1 MGSHLLG
8 KSDRGKSYRSTE
20 SQYRQEDN
28 KRQGKAFEQR
38 EIETR
43 LTNISFKNM
52 EHYHHDGC
60 TCGCDHDHEECS
72 ESKIEQAFSKYNLN
86 LDDEKIKAQVERI
99 LNECKEENNTIEVK
113 KFLFNSVELTTL
125 QTTDSEDSVYRF
137 VEKVNQFDSKYPEL
151 GHVATVCVYPNFA
164 RICHDT
170 LENEEVEIACVSG
183 SFPSSQTFQEIKVA
197 ETAMAIHDGA
207 TEIDIVISIGK
218 FLEGNYQEVFDE
230 ISEVKAAIQDAHLK
244 VILETGAL
252 KTAENIYKAS
262 ILAMAAGAD
271 FIKTSTGKVP
281 VNATPEATYVMCQ
294 AIKAWKEKTGE
305 KVCYKPAGGVSTTA
319 EAVQHYTL
327 VKEILGEEWL
337 NNESFR
343 FGASRLA
350 NNLLTSITGNEVKYF

>member
-1 MGSHLLG
+1 ME
-8 KSDRGKSYRSTE
+8 K
-20 SQYRQEDN
+20 
-28 KRQGKAFEQR
+28 FEQLFA
-38 EIETR
+38 E
-43 LTNISFKNM
+43 
-52 EHYHHDGC
+52 YHW
-60 TCGCDHDHEECS
+60 TMT
-72 ESKIEQAFSKYNLN
+72 
-86 LDDEKIKAQVERI
+86 DEAVKAAAADI
-99 LNECKEENNTIEVK
+99 LATHFDENNNVEVWK
-113 KFLFNSVELTTL
+113 QCLHSIDLTTL
-125 QTTDSEDSVYRF
+125 NGEDTTEK
-137 VEKVNQFDSKYPEL
+137 VEKMAQAVNEFEEHFPEIPN
-151 GHVATVCVYPNFA
+151 VAAMCVYPA
-164 RICHDT
+164 LVQTAADT
-170 LENEEVEIACVSG
+170 LTEPIGIAAVAAG
-183 SFPSSQTFQEIKVA
+183 FPASQTFVEIKVA
-197 ETAMAIHDGA
+197 ESAMAVAAGA

-218 FLEGNYQEVFDE
+218 FLEGNYQEVYDE

-294 AIKAWKEKTGE
+294 AIKAWKEKTGA
-305 KVCYKPAGGVSTTA
+305 KVCYKPAGGVSTTD

-327 VKEILGEEWL
+327 VKEILGEDWL